1 MSIPATVPSPA
12 EQTIEDDA
20 NLNVTLRYVPLGV
33 AGAICPW
40 NFPLILS
47 MGKIAPALVTGNTMI
62 VKPSPFT
69 PYSAL
74 KFAEMAQKY
83 LLPGVLQA
91 LNGDDR
97 LGPMMTE
104 HPGIAKISFT
114 GSIATGKRVMMSA
127 AKTLKRV
134 TLELGGNSACI
145 ICPDVDVEKIAPLVA
160 LGAFFNSGQLCVA
173 SKRLYVHADIYQ
185 EMLAAITKVVK
196 GWKVGNA
203 AEEGMMLGPVQNEMQ
218 YGIVKGFFED
228 CAVNGYEFALGGE
241 VGEGGGFTVQPAIV
255 DNPPHSSKIVAEEPF
270 GKFVLGM
277 LDFDLTGDRTHRSND
292 AMDNGRGTANSS

>member
-1 MSIPATVPSPA
+1 V
-12 EQTIEDDA
+12 
-20 NLNVTLRYVPLGV
+20 
-33 AGAICPW
+33 GAICPW

-47 MGKIAPALVTGNTMI
+47 MQKIVPGLLTGNTVI

-74 KFAEMAQKY
+74 KFVEMAQKY
-83 LLPGVLQA
+83 LPPGVLQA

-104 HPGIAKISFT
+104 HPGIEKISFT

-145 ICPDVDVEKIAPLVA
+145 VCPDVDVNKVAPLVA

-173 SKRLYVHADIYQ
+173 SKRLYVHTDIYKEFQ
-185 EMLAAITKVVK
+185 EAILNVVK
-196 GWKVGNA
+196 SWKVGPA
-203 AEEGMMLGPVQNEMQ
+203 GEPGMMLGPVQNEMQ
-218 YGIVKGFFED
+218 YNIVKGFFED
-228 CAVNGYEFALGGE
+228 CAVNGYQFVLGGD
-241 VGEGGGFTVQPAIV
+241 VGDAGGFSVQPAII
-255 DNPPHSSKIVAEEPF
+255 DNPPHSSRIVAEEPF
-270 GKFVLGM
+270 GEPFISSILHVLVE
-277 LDFDLTGDRTHRSND
+277 LS
-292 AMDNGRGTANSS
+292 